1 MIRGVFIGRQAEC
14 PATGGTGRDVRAGR
28 RFTSVLAL
36 AVVAGAVWSGSG
48 WSDAAWAQSDELV
61 ATSRFS
67 GATVGFDLGGDYR
80 KVTLSISGPNGF
92 SVSAQSER
100 TAPVINLRKFG
111 KVEDGR
117 YSYQLTAATS
127 KRIAVRTQLD
137 NGRGDSAKNE
147 LYAGVGTSGSFLVK
161 DGVIYQPVEEEER

>member
-1 MIRGVFIGRQAEC
+1 MTRGVFTGRPAQR
-14 PATGGTGRDVRAGR
+14 PATGKTERHARAGG
-28 RFTSVLAL
+28 RFVSVLAF
-36 AVVAGAVWSGSG
+36 AVVMAGSVWPG
-48 WSDAAWAQSDELV
+48 ATWAQSDELV

-67 GATVGFDLGGDYR
+67 AATVGFDLGGDYR
-80 KVTLSISGPNGF
+80 KVTLTISGPNGF

-127 KRIAVRTQLD
+127 KRIAVRSQLD